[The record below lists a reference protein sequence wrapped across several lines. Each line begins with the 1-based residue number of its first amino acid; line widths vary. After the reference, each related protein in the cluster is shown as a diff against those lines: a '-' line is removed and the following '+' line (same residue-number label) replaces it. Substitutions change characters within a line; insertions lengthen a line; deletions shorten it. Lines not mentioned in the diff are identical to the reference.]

1 MSLLRKPLAALVVA
15 GALVFCGPAPA
26 GAKVATGCAK
36 TYTVVS
42 NDSWNRIAG
51 KTKVSMSLLMKVNKA
66 STSTLLLIG
75 DVICLPKAAVT
86 KEEAAGLRLAAPAKR
101 FSTKQSAAIIREVFP
116 DKLEERALKI
126 ARRESKLNAAAYNS
140 CCIGLFQIH
149 WGAHKSWL
157 SKMGITSPQQLLDAQ
172 VNATAAYAIYRRSNN
187 WGAWN

>member
-1 MSLLRKPLAALVVA
+1 MSLLRKPLAALVAA

-51 KTKVSMSLLMKVNKA
+51 KVRVSMALLMKVNKA
-66 STSTLLLIG
+66 STSTLLLVG

-86 KEEAAGLRLAAPAKR
+86 KEEASGLRLAAPTR
-101 FSTKQSAAIIREVFP
+101 RYSTQQSAAIIREVFP
-116 DKLEERALKI
+116 DNLEDRAIAI
-126 ARRESKLNAAAYNS
+126 ARRESHLNAAAYNS
-140 CCIGLFQIH
+140 CCVGLFQIH
-149 WGAHKSWL
+149 WRAHKSWL
-157 SKMGITSPQQLLDAQ
+157 SKMGITSARQLLDAQ
-172 VNATAAYAIYRRSNN
+172 VNATAAYAMYKRSNN